1 MAARLNAR
9 HQEMV
14 RSKIRAI
21 RLIRIL
27 QDEAEGKSKLADG
40 QRDSAK
46 FLLNKSISN
55 APTIV
60 AGAGQNG
67 AHKIEVTVAYL

>member
-1 MAARLNAR
+1 
-9 HQEMV
+9 MV

-27 QDEAEGKSKLADG
+27 QDEAEGKSELADG

-60 AGAGQNG
+60 AGAGDNG
-67 AHKIEVTVAYL
+67 EHKIAVTVAYQ